1 MIFFLCVL
9 PVRSIECIE
18 TPKVK
23 TPPIIDGIL
32 ENEWT
37 EANIVNEFFQC
48 QPKEGE
54 IATEQITVC
63 IMQDKKNIYI
73 AFKCCDSEPTKI
85 DIKITPRDYLSSGDN
100 IWIYL
105 DTFGDKTT
113 AYEFGVNS
121 VGIQCDGRVQE
132 DGRYTDYNWDGVWY
146 SAAKITNYGYNV
158 EMKIPFKTLRF
169 RPGLTEWGINFFRF
183 ISRKNEYDSWS
194 PIKQTEE
201 GIRVSRCGILK
212 GIHPGKQGLH
222 LEVYPVTLGRYENNS
237 LHPKIGLDLGWG
249 PIPSSQISLTTYP
262 DFAQIEADPYTI
274 NLSKYEI
281 YFDEKRPFF
290 LEGREIFD
298 TPIKLFYSRRVGK
311 RLYTGKEVPII
322 GGAKYTGTYK
332 RFNFGLLSAYTDK
345 ISTEP
350 KSLHS
355 VGRIKLGVFKNSDLG
370 ILYSEDRSE
379 NNTQGVLGIDGTF
392 RTQELQ
398 LASQFA
404 KSDSGYA
411 KFVQLDWYASKFL
424 ILSKYEHYD
433 GNFDIERIGYAPWK
447 GLTKYYLKAGPRFF
461 NVGPFYTLTT
471 GIGGGRKKE
480 IGEQGWE
487 YWINGWFSPTFK
499 NNWGLSSNFYR
510 GKGYEMDKW
519 YDYYQTSISFWTDNA
534 KPVVLSDDIWYKSYG
549 FNYRR
554 NYFAQMGTN
563 NIYLEWRL
571 NPALTLSLNLSNTLE
586 WKRDGKIEEISWVLR
601 PILQYAL
608 NKDIHFRIYAE
619 PNTDTDIHSLNTL
632 LSWNFKPKSWFYL
645 AFNETRDNSAGK
657 MSLKDRI
664 VVAKIRYL
672 FFL

>member
-1 MIFFLCVL
+1 MIYLLIAGISAIF
-9 PVRSIECIE
+9 IIKA
-18 TPKVK
+18 PKIA
-23 TPPIIDGIL
+23 TPPLIDGKIDSL
-32 ENEWT
+32 WYYTGSINVFTQWEPQECGT
-37 EANIVNEFFQC
+37 PSESTKVYIC
-48 QPKEGE
+48 Y
-54 IATEQITVC
+54 
-63 IMQDKKNIYI
+63 DDKNIYI
-73 AFKCCDSEPTKI
+73 AFKCYDSNFNKLDVRVTH
-85 DIKITPRDYLSSGDN
+85 RDTWKGDRVG
-100 IWIYL
+100 IIL
-105 DTFGDKTT
+105 DTFNDKSN
-113 AYEFGVNS
+113 AYNLWVSVAGVQS
-121 VGIQCDGRVQE
+121 DAVVSHDGRVG
-132 DGRYTDYNWDGVWY
+132 DSSWDGVWY
-146 SAAKITNYGYNV
+146 SDAKITDYGYNV

-169 RPGLTEWGINFFRF
+169 KPGLTEWGINFFRY
-183 ISRKNEYDSWS
+183 ISRKNETDSWV
-194 PIKQTEE
+194 PQKQTE
-201 GIRVSRCGILK
+201 GLRVSRCGILK

-222 LEVYPVTLGRYENNS
+222 LEVYPVALGRYENNS
-237 LHPKIGLDLGWG
+237 LHPKLGLDLGWG
-249 PIPSSQISLTTYP
+249 HTPSSQISLTTYP

-281 YFDEKRPFF
+281 YLDDRRPFF
-290 LEGREIFD
+290 VEGREIFD
-298 TPIKLFYSRRVGK
+298 TPIELFYSRRVGK

-332 RFNFGLLSAYTDK
+332 RCNFGLLSAYTDK

-350 KSLHS
+350 KSLYS
-355 VGRIKLGVFKNSDLG
+355 VGRIKLGIFKNSDLG
-370 ILYSEDRSE
+370 ILYSEARSE

-487 YWINGWFSPTFK
+487 YWINGWFSSSFK

>member
-1 MIFFLCVL
+1 MIYLLIAGISAIF
-9 PVRSIECIE
+9 IIKA
-18 TPKVK
+18 PKIA
-23 TPPIIDGIL
+23 TPPLIDGKIDSL
-32 ENEWT
+32 WYYTGSINVFTQWEPQECGT
-37 EANIVNEFFQC
+37 PSESTKAYIC
-48 QPKEGE
+48 Y
-54 IATEQITVC
+54 
-63 IMQDKKNIYI
+63 DDKNIYI
-73 AFKCCDSEPTKI
+73 AFKCYDSNFNKLDVRVTH
-85 DIKITPRDYLSSGDN
+85 RDTWKGDRVG
-100 IWIYL
+100 IIL
-105 DTFGDKTT
+105 DTFNDKSN
-113 AYEFGVNS
+113 AYNLWVSVAGVQS
-121 VGIQCDGRVQE
+121 DAVVSHDGRVG
-132 DGRYTDYNWDGVWY
+132 DSSWDGVWY
-146 SAAKITNYGYNV
+146 SDAKITDYGYNV

-169 RPGLTEWGINFFRF
+169 KPGLTEWGINFFRY
-183 ISRKNEYDSWS
+183 ISRKNETDSWV
-194 PIKQTEE
+194 PQKQTE
-201 GIRVSRCGILK
+201 GLRVSRCGILK

-222 LEVYPVTLGRYENNS
+222 LEVYPVALGRYENNS
-237 LHPKIGLDLGWG
+237 LHPKLGLDLGWG
-249 PIPSSQISLTTYP
+249 PTPSSQISLTTYP

-281 YFDEKRPFF
+281 YLDDRRPFF
-290 LEGREIFD
+290 VEGREIFD
-298 TPIKLFYSRRVGK
+298 TPIELFYSRRVGK